1 MQLSKENSD
10 AGGGNRSERPLCPPS
25 ARPGAPG
32 RRLSPPTPLPGP
44 GRGGPGASSPAR
56 LRGDPSTPQPARC
69 RKRGR
74 AWAPAAPS
82 APLGLTGLGARVR
95 DSHGAAPSRGAQ
107 NTRHHGARPRSA
119 PPLPAPGPP
128 PRGEGRARPYLAEA
142 RGCHPGPARASS
154 SPPAS
159 PHARQRAAF
168 KSPGYSAGGE
178 SMRAGAAR
186 RGRGEAGR
194 RWGCWEG
201 VWRGGAGTQG
211 KKAGGLQ
218 AVFVAATATGSLRV
232 APRLPYHYL
241 GQCAASS
248 PPKHLGESCPAPRG
262 ASPPLSQ
269 SATITPTRYSGHP
282 PVPGP
287 SSTPPI
293 QDQP

>member
-1 MQLSKENSD
+1 M
-10 AGGGNRSERPLCPPS
+10 CPPS

-32 RRLSPPTPLPGP
+32 RRLSPPTPPPGP

-74 AWAPAAPS
+74 AWAPATPS
-82 APLGLTGLGARVR
+82 APLGLRGLGARVR
-95 DSHGAAPSRGAQ
+95 DSHGAAPSCGAQ
-107 NTRHHGARPRSA
+107 NTRHHGARPRST

-154 SPPAS
+154 SPPPPPPTRAS
-159 PHARQRAAF
+159 GRLLNLQVTPRGERACALGR
-168 KSPGYSAGGE
+168 PGGG
-178 SMRAGAAR
+178 GAR
-186 RGRGEAGR
+186 RDGGG
-194 RWGCWEG
+194 GCWEG
-201 VWRGGAGTQG
+201 VRRGGAGTQG
-211 KKAGGLQ
+211 KKAGGLE

-241 GQCAASS
+241 GQCAAPS

-282 PVPGP
+282 LVPGP

>member
-1 MQLSKENSD
+1 MPAVCPARGSGE
-10 AGGGNRSERPLCPPS
+10 APLPAHPA
-25 ARPGAPG
+25 ARPGTRG
-32 RRLSPPTPLPGP
+32 TRRL
-44 GRGGPGASSPAR
+44 
-56 LRGDPSTPQPARC
+56 Q
-69 RKRGR
+69 
-74 AWAPAAPS
+74 
-82 APLGLTGLGARVR
+82 
-95 DSHGAAPSRGAQ
+95 
-107 NTRHHGARPRSA
+107 
-119 PPLPAPGPP
+119 PGPP
-128 PRGEGRARPYLAEA
+128 PRRPEHPAAGPVQEEGARLGARSPVSSPGTHGAGRAGPGQPRRGPLPRGAKHATPRSSAAQRPSPSRAGTPSPRRRAGAPLPGRGA
-142 RGCHPGPARASS
+142 RLSPGARACELVP
-154 SPPAS
+154 PPAS

-241 GQCAASS
+241 GQCAAPS